1 VYDGTDREVG
11 NGAAAGRQ
19 TACTSVSMRSI
30 TDDAGMNIIDI
41 IEVPLFASR
50 NVCASEF
57 QFPGFF
63 FLKQFQTTDLSLP
76 LQIVTAPA
84 LKN

>member
-11 NGAAAGRQ
+11 NGVAAGRQ
-19 TACTSVSMRSI
+19 TTCTSVSMRSI
-30 TDDAGMNIIDI
+30 TDDAGMDI
-41 IEVPLFASR
+41 IEVPLFASI